1 MSETIEAKQ
10 YFKAPIF
17 KQVAK
22 ELWRRY
28 YKTSSFG
35 RSMGLNRFE
44 TSDLEPLRI
53 FLGVSLVDWKT
64 KKTITVAQF
73 QQALNESIFHL
84 DIADFILL
92 VTKRSLVLQEEE
104 QALKK
109 QAFQDFCQT
118 IEQISPIFLENL
130 SIKQLQHWHEQK
142 VNVAVFEKVAQGLE
156 NLPTEYTR
164 LPVFAYQITGN
175 PHAFDETTQTGQLFM
190 QVLAGQADLST
201 SEKELSKT
209 EEKHAVLS
217 EAYLLKD
224 DIKNNV
230 SLRGLL
236 AKKGQRW
243 DGLWQQACQE
253 NTSWN
258 VPLKEVLSVEKL
270 QPYQGNSVFIIE
282 NSGIYSI
289 LLEEFPRATF
299 VCSSGQFNYTVWT
312 LLRKLARSN
321 VSIYYCGDLDPEG
334 LDMAQRLLDSFPER
348 LKTIGMTPDF
358 FDKGKTTKEIS
369 EPRLKKMNRLTDPN
383 LQLVAEQIRTTNM
396 VAYQEGTIP
405 ELIQTIEEI
414 LYNETNT
421 RGSEAFVDV

>member
-1 MSETIEAKQ
+1 
-10 YFKAPIF
+10 
-17 KQVAK
+17 
-22 ELWRRY
+22 
-28 YKTSSFG
+28 
-35 RSMGLNRFE
+35 
-44 TSDLEPLRI
+44 
-53 FLGVSLVDWKT
+53 
-64 KKTITVAQF
+64 
-73 QQALNESIFHL
+73 
-84 DIADFILL
+84 
-92 VTKRSLVLQEEE
+92 
-104 QALKK
+104 
-109 QAFQDFCQT
+109 
-118 IEQISPIFLENL
+118 
-130 SIKQLQHWHEQK
+130 
-142 VNVAVFEKVAQGLE
+142 
-156 NLPTEYTR
+156 
-164 LPVFAYQITGN
+164 
-175 PHAFDETTQTGQLFM
+175 
-190 QVLAGQADLST
+190 
-201 SEKELSKT
+201 
-209 EEKHAVLS
+209 
-217 EAYLLKD
+217 
-224 DIKNNV
+224 
-230 SLRGLL
+230 
-236 AKKGQRW
+236 
-243 DGLWQQACQE
+243 
-253 NTSWN
+253 
-258 VPLKEVLSVEKL
+258 
-270 QPYQGNSVFIIE
+270 NSVFIIE

>member
-10 YFKAPIF
+10 YFNAPIF

-28 YKTSSFG
+28 YYTSSFG

-156 NLPTEYTR
+156 NLPT
-164 LPVFAYQITGN
+164 
-175 PHAFDETTQTGQLFM
+175 
-190 QVLAGQADLST
+190 
-201 SEKELSKT
+201 
-209 EEKHAVLS
+209 
-217 EAYLLKD
+217 
-224 DIKNNV
+224 
-230 SLRGLL
+230 
-236 AKKGQRW
+236 
-243 DGLWQQACQE
+243 
-253 NTSWN
+253 
-258 VPLKEVLSVEKL
+258 
-270 QPYQGNSVFIIE
+270 
-282 NSGIYSI
+282 
-289 LLEEFPRATF
+289 
-299 VCSSGQFNYTVWT
+299 
-312 LLRKLARSN
+312 
-321 VSIYYCGDLDPEG
+321 
-334 LDMAQRLLDSFPER
+334 
-348 LKTIGMTPDF
+348 
-358 FDKGKTTKEIS
+358 
-369 EPRLKKMNRLTDPN
+369 
-383 LQLVAEQIRTTNM
+383 
-396 VAYQEGTIP
+396 
-405 ELIQTIEEI
+405 
-414 LYNETNT
+414 
-421 RGSEAFVDV
+421 